1 MPIVTVELV
10 DDPGRPLERSLT
22 QSLAD
27 VIGRVLNSPPGQCWV
42 RLRLLPR
49 DAYAENDA
57 LVDEGGL
64 PVFVTLL
71 ERRPPVG
78 AKLQDQITALTHA
91 IAQVVG
97 RPADCVHVEFA
108 PAAVGRVA
116 FGGKLVQ

>member
-10 DDPGRPLERSLT
+10 TDPDRPLDPNLT

-27 VIGRVLNSPPGQCWV
+27 AVGRVLCSPPGQAWV

-49 DAYAENDA
+49 DSYAENGA
-57 LVDEGGL
+57 LVPAAEL
-64 PVFVTLL
+64 PVFVTVL
-71 ERRPPVG
+71 ERQPSTGKELHAEV
-78 AKLQDQITALTHA
+78 TSLTYA
-91 IAQVVG
+91 IAQVIG
-97 RPADCVHVEFA
+97 CPGSCVHVEYA